1 MNKLDLV
8 KSATNIIVGA
18 GTTSIVGSII
28 KNNSQPKNLADQVT
42 TAAATIVIGSMVTDA
57 TKKYT
62 STKID
67 EIADWYN
74 ENLKKTK
81 K

>member
-42 TAAATIVIGSMVTDA
+42 TAAATIVIGSMVADA